1 MGIQAPTIRRTAAI
15 VVAVAA
21 VVWVAV
27 RSWAGAPVTV
37 NSLGQMVMFALP
49 IAGIYAVQAT
59 GLVVVYAST
68 GIFNLAQGSIGM
80 VGAFVYWT
88 LLVQWHIPEALSLIL
103 AVFVFAPVFGL
114 LLDAAIMR
122 RLARA
127 SLIVK
132 LTATLGLS
140 LTLLGFANVI
150 WNPDAAHAIPNL
162 VAQGGISAFGVVLT
176 WQDVITIGTALAL
189 ALVLRWLLY
198 RTRTGISMRA
208 IVDNSDLA
216 TLFGIRNARVSG
228 LAWILGS
235 VCATAASI
243 LIAPELGNL
252 SGQTLMLL
260 IIDSFAAAAVGRLRS
275 LPMTYLGA
283 LLLGL
288 VVSFSST
295 FLQFGGQWAQV
306 PTVIPSIALLVVLL
320 FLPEAAVHV
329 GRALRT
335 YRMESVPSWRTVGIA
350 SAIVLV
356 AAIAV
361 GPVLSAGTMVQIATA
376 VATGVILLGM
386 VPLLGWAGLPFL
398 APYGL
403 AGFGA
408 WLAWRLQPDMP
419 DLVAIL
425 VAGLVT
431 AVVGVVATIPALRLR
446 GLYLALGTIA
456 FANIAVTLIF
466 PLPALL
472 EADHAVSPLVVF
484 GLNLNSASSFV
495 IFATIVYLLLAACV
509 VWLRRSRFGRR
520 LIAMRESEAATA
532 CVGISLVETK
542 AIVFMIAGFVA
553 GVGGALLVYAQQ
565 FVSVDQLPLIGGLSI
580 VLSLVVF
587 GVGTVSGP
595 LVAGLMAAAFAIVST
610 NWLQGNWG
618 DTLTVVGPALA
629 ALGLINLPRGA
640 VPEVVADAKDHPWAL
655 LARVAGL
662 VAGAAIG
669 IACQVPGL
677 VGVGLAVVGAVAGGV
692 LADAY
697 SGYRKGALDALAW
710 PERVASRASD
720 ASSAASDG
728 SGAFDGSGATD
739 DSRAFVGSGA
749 TDDSGGAGID
759 DPSLGLSGEID
770 DIVRGQLDAALGIS
784 TAGVR

>member
-1 MGIQAPTIRRTAAI
+1 MQARTIRRSAGI

-21 VVWVAV
+21 VLWVVV
-27 RSWAGAPVTV
+27 RSWAGSPVTV
-37 NSLGQMVMFALP
+37 NSVGQMVMFALP

-59 GLVVVYAST
+59 GLVVVYTST

-88 LLVQWHIPEALSLIL
+88 LLVQWHIPEVISLIL
-103 AVFVFAPVFGL
+103 AVFVFAPLFGL
-114 LLDAAIMR
+114 LLDAVIMR
-122 RLARA
+122 RLAQA

-150 WNPDAAHAIPNL
+150 WNPNSAHAIPNL
-162 VAQGGISAFGVVLT
+162 VAQGGISAFGVVMT
-176 WQDVITIGTALAL
+176 WQQVITIGTALAL
-189 ALVLRWLLY
+189 ALLLRWLLF

-208 IVDNSDLA
+208 IVDNADLA
-216 TLFGIRNARVSG
+216 TLFGIRHARVSG

-252 SGQTLMLL
+252 SGQTLSLL
-260 IIDSFAAAAVGRLRS
+260 IIDSFAAAAVGRLRN

-295 FLQFGGQWAQV
+295 FLRFGGQWAQV

-320 FLPEAAVHV
+320 FLPEATVHV

-335 YRMESVPSWRTVGIA
+335 YRIESVPSWRTVGIA
-350 SAIVLV
+350 SAIVL
-356 AAIAV
+356 AAVIAL
-361 GPVLSAGTMVQIATA
+361 GPVLSAGTMVQITVA

-425 VAGLVT
+425 VAGLIT
-431 AVVGVVATIPALRLR
+431 AVVGVIATIPALRLR
-446 GLYLALGTIA
+446 GLYLALGSIA
-456 FANIAVTLIF
+456 FANIAVDLIF
-466 PLPALL
+466 PLPAML
-472 EADHAVSPLVVF
+472 EADHAVAPAVIL
-484 GLNLNSASSFV
+484 GINLNSPASFA
-495 IFATIVYLLLAACV
+495 IFATVVYLLLAAGV

-520 LIAMRESEAATA
+520 LIATRESEAAAA

-542 AIVFMIAGFVA
+542 AIVFMISGFIAGI
-553 GVGGALLVYAQQ
+553 GGALLVYALQ
-565 FVSVDQLPLIGGLSI
+565 FVSVNQLSLIGGLSI

-587 GVGTVSGP
+587 GVGTASGP
-595 LVAGLMAAAFAIVST
+595 LVAGLMAAAFAIIST
-610 NWLQGNWG
+610 NWLQGSWG

-640 VPEVVADAKDHPWAL
+640 VPEVVADARDHPWL
-655 LARVAGL
+655 LFARVAGL
-662 VAGAAIG
+662 AIGAAIG
-669 IACQVPGL
+669 VICHVPGL
-677 VGVGLAVVGAVAGGV
+677 VGVALAVIGAVAAGTAVGM
-692 LADAY
+692 Y
-697 SGYRKGALDALAW
+697 GEHRRRSLDALAW
-710 PERVASRASD
+710 PSRE
-720 ASSAASDG
+720 
-728 SGAFDGSGATD
+728 GAGE
-739 DSRAFVGSGA
+739 V
-749 TDDSGGAGID
+749 AGID
-759 DPSLGLSGEID
+759 DPSLGLSREID
-770 DIVRGQLDAALGIS
+770 DITRGQLDAALGIS

>member
-1 MGIQAPTIRRTAAI
+1 MQTLTIRRSAGVIVATAA
-15 VVAVAA
+15 VL
-21 VVWVAV
+21 WVAIH
-27 RSWAGAPVTV
+27 SWAGSPVTV
-37 NSLGQMVMFALP
+37 NSIGQLVMFALP

-59 GLVVVYAST
+59 GLVVVYSST

-80 VGAFVYWT
+80 LGAFIYWT
-88 LLVQWHIPEALSLIL
+88 LLVQWHLPEAVALFL
-103 AVFVFAPVFGL
+103 AVCVFAPLFGL

-122 RLARA
+122 RLAQA
-127 SLIVK
+127 AVIVK

-140 LTLLGFANVI
+140 LALLGLANVI
-150 WNPDAAHAIPNL
+150 WNPSSPHAIPNL
-162 VAQGGISAFGVVLT
+162 LAQGGGITAFGVVLT
-176 WQDVITIGTALAL
+176 WQRLITIGTALGL
-189 ALVLRWLLY
+189 ALLLRWLLF

-208 IVDNSDLA
+208 IVDNADLA
-216 TLFGIRNARVSG
+216 TLFGIRHARTSG

-235 VCATAASI
+235 VCATVASI

-252 SGQTLMLL
+252 SAQTLSLL

-295 FLQFGGQWAQV
+295 FLQFGGEWAQL
-306 PTVIPSIALLVVLL
+306 PTAIPSIGLLVVLL
-320 FLPEAAVHV
+320 FLPEPTVHV

-335 YRMESVPSWRTVGIA
+335 YRIESVPSWRTVGIT
-350 SAIVLV
+350 SAVVLAAV
-356 AAIAV
+356 AAL
-361 GPVLSAGTMVQIATA
+361 GPLLSGTIMLQLTVA

-419 DLVAIL
+419 DLAGIL

-431 AVVGVVATIPALRLR
+431 AVVGAIATIPALRLR
-446 GLYLALGTIA
+446 GLYLALGSIA

-466 PLPALL
+466 PLPAML
-472 EADHAVSPLVVF
+472 EADHAVAPPDIL
-484 GLNLNSASSFV
+484 GLNLSSPASFI
-495 IFATIVYLLLAACV
+495 IFATAVYLLLASGI

-520 LIAMRESEAATA
+520 LIATRESEAAAA
-532 CVGISLVETK
+532 CVGISLIETK
-542 AIVFMIAGFVA
+542 AIVFMIAGFIA
-553 GVGGALLVYAQQ
+553 GVGGALLVEAQQ

-587 GVGTVSGP
+587 GVGTTSGP
-595 LVAGLMAAAFAIVST
+595 LVAGLMTAAFAVISSD
-610 NWLQGNWG
+610 WLQGNWG

-640 VPEVVADAKDHPWAL
+640 VPEIVADARDHPL
-655 LARVAGL
+655 PLAARAAGL
-662 VAGAAIG
+662 TIG
-669 IACQVPGL
+669 GVIGVVCQLPGL
-677 VGVGLAVVGAVAGGV
+677 VGLAIAVLGAVTGGV
-692 LADAY
+692 LADMF
-697 SGYRKGALDALAW
+697 SQHRSRSLDALAW
-710 PERVASRASD
+710 PDRTD
-720 ASSAASDG
+720 A
-728 SGAFDGSGATD
+728 
-739 DSRAFVGSGA
+739 
-749 TDDSGGAGID
+749 GGAQGAGQTVTQAAVRADVSID
-759 DPSLGLSGEID
+759 DPGLGLSRDID
-770 DIVRGQLDAALGIS
+770 DLVRGQLDAALGIS